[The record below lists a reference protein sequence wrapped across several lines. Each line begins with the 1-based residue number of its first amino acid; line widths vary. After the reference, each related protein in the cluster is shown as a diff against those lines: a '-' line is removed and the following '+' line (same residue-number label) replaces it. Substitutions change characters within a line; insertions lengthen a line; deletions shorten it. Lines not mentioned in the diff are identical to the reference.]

1 MSPKWLA
8 PVLISLVLLSTLAAS
23 TRAQPAYPP
32 AGQMSQA
39 LVGLPIVTAD
49 GQRIGKVT
57 EVGINNSEAVLIGEI
72 ERPLGIGADAVAIP
86 TDMFAS
92 KGDHI
97 ELTIT
102 AVEVR
107 DRLAR
112 PEQ

>member
-1 MSPKWLA
+1 MSSKRLTGALA
-8 PVLISLVLLSTLAAS
+8 GLALMVMPAV
-23 TRAQPAYPP
+23 AQL
-32 AGQMSQA
+32 GSDH
-39 LVGLPIVTAD
+39 LPIGQVSKALIGFPIVSAD
-49 GQRIGKVT
+49 GQKIGKVT
-57 EVGINNSEAVLIGEI
+57 EVGLNDNEAILIGEI

-86 TDMFAS
+86 AEMFAN

-112 PEQ
+112 PE